1 VYVELLDSECTSL
14 VRRFQATLAF
24 LNNGADVQRVA
35 QRGRLLHPL
44 LGPKPGGWVVKL
56 KTAKNPLKRA
66 FAALSDWCREN
77 LHLPIREQ
85 HRKLT
90 EKLQGHYGYYGI
102 IGNYFS
108 LQQFL
113 EGTRRIWKRS
123 LNATPSNLFAFTMR
137 KPLPCQNDLCLNQGG
152 APSTGVLGNTT

>member
-1 VYVELLDSECTSL
+1 M
-14 VRRFQATLAF
+14 
-24 LNNGADVQRVA
+24 
-35 QRGRLLHPL
+35 
-44 LGPKPGGWVVKL
+44 VKR
-56 KTAKNPLKRA
+56 KTAKSRLKRA
-66 FAALSDWCREN
+66 FAALSDWCRAN

-113 EGTRRIWKRS
+113 EGTRRIWKRWLS
-123 LNATPSNLFAFTMR
+123 RRNRDSPMSWSEFLRLEQCYA
-137 KPLPCQNDLCLNQGG
+137 LPRARVVHGLSSG
-152 APSTGVLGNTT
+152 AAKS